1 MKSFEAL
8 AFLAVII
15 IASLISYNI
24 GASKT
29 SQGVYVISASLYAP
43 VLTETLK
50 EMNVSGSVVSMGSV
64 AAAQNVLLTPSKYAV
79 FLSVDPAVI
88 EDLLY
93 PKNVSAWYIALASDQ
108 MVIGVSRYSPEFNQI
123 KQLNASLYNAIVSG
137 NISSEKIYL
146 SKILEI
152 VLSNSSK
159 LGTSNPNTDPEGY
172 RALMMLQLSSIF
184 VYNNRSYYVN
194 YLQRLNM
201 SGMVTE
207 VPMGSA
213 LFAYLQSGEIYYD
226 IALYRS
232 SAVSHK
238 IPFIVLPPQ
247 VNLGSANFS
256 AFYSEAEVTITS
268 GGQKVCLHG
277 APIYLSLTIPNTY
290 PNKQLASSIV
300 LFLIS
305 PQGKKL
311 LESYGVKPLSVAVF
325 YGNPDGAPQP
335 LRSFINSSVLA
346 YE

>member
-8 AFLAVII
+8 AFLAII
-15 IASLISYNI
+15 VATSLISYNI

-29 SQGVYVISASLYAP
+29 FQGVYVISASLYAP

-93 PKNVSAWYIALASDQ
+93 PKNVSSWYIALASDQ

-123 KQLNASLYNAIVSG
+123 KQLNTSLYSAIISG

-152 VLSNSSK
+152 ILSNGSK

-172 RALMMLQLSSIF
+172 RALMMLQLSSMF
-184 VYNNRSYYVN
+184 VNNNRSYYVN
-194 YLQRLNM
+194 DLQRLNI

-232 SAVSHK
+232 SAVSHR
-238 IPFIVLPPQ
+238 IPFIILPPQ
-247 VNLGSANFS
+247 
-256 AFYSEAEVTITS
+256 
-268 GGQKVCLHG
+268 
-277 APIYLSLTIPNTY
+277 
-290 PNKQLASSIV
+290 
-300 LFLIS
+300 
-305 PQGKKL
+305 
-311 LESYGVKPLSVAVF
+311 
-325 YGNPDGAPQP
+325 
-335 LRSFINSSVLA
+335 
-346 YE
+346 

>member
-1 MKSFEAL
+1 MKSFEAI
-8 AFLAVII
+8 AFIVII
-15 IASLISYNI
+15 IAASLISYNI

-64 AAAQNVLLTPSKYAV
+64 AAAQNVLLTPSKYAL

-93 PKNVSAWYIALASDQ
+93 PKNVSSWYIALASDQ
-108 MVIGVSRYSPEFNQI
+108 MVIGVSSYSPEFDQI
-123 KQLNASLYNAIVSG
+123 KQLNASLYSAIVSG

-146 SKILEI
+146 SEILKI
-152 VLSNSSK
+152 VLSNDSK

-172 RALMMLQLSSIF
+172 RALMMLQLSSMF
-184 VYNNRSYYVN
+184 VNNNRSYYVN
-194 YLQRLNM
+194 DLQRLNI
-201 SGMVTE
+201 SGRVTE

-232 SAVSHK
+232 SAVSHR
-238 IPFIVLPPQ
+238 IPFIILPPQ

-256 AFYSEAEVTITS
+256 AFYSKAEVTITS
-268 GGQKVCLHG
+268 GGQKVDLHG

-290 PNKQLASSIV
+290 PNGQLASSIA

-311 LESYGVKPLSVAVF
+311 LESYGVKPLSTAVF
-325 YGNPDGAPQP
+325 YGNPDDAPQP